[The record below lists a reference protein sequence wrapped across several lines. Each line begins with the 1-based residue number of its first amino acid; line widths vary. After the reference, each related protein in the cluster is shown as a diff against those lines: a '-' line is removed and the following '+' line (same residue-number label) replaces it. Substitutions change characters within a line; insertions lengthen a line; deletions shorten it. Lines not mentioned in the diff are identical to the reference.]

1 MAIVDDIKG
10 DKRTKIVLDQ
20 TNTKTVGP
28 PLAST
33 GLIGDQLPDE
43 VFTAGDFDT
52 VKNQVNLEALNF
64 QLLDSLNT
72 MGQITNMQS
81 QSGPIP
87 GTSVIKTA
95 TVSDNSIAT
104 LFKPDPGQVWLWM
117 NWSASTSGQGGASI
131 NHYSYLSDGSVN
143 DALSV
148 ITTASTTPKDETPH
162 SVVYVT
168 HEVFASVQ
176 SLITTG
182 SVAWFGSFVRVR

>member
-1 MAIVDDIKG
+1 VAIVDDIKG

-28 PLAST
+28 PLAAT
-33 GLIGDQLPDE
+33 GLTGDQQPEE
-43 VFTAGDFDT
+43 VFTVGDFDT
-52 VKNQVNLEALNF
+52 VKNQVNLEAANF

-87 GTSVIKTA
+87 GTSVIKTV
-95 TVSDNSIAT
+95 TVSDNGISTI
-104 LFKPDPGQVWLWM
+104 FRPDAGQVWLWM
-117 NWSASTSGQGGASI
+117 NWSASTTGQGGATI
-131 NHYSYLSDGSVN
+131 NHYTYLSDGSLN

-148 ITTASTTPKDETPH
+148 ITAASTTPKNETPY

-168 HEVFASVQ
+168 HEVYASVQ

-182 SVAWFGSFVRVR
+182 SVTWYGSFVRVR